1 MAQMPLN
8 KYIAHA
14 GYCSRRKAVEFITQK
29 KVLVNDRIVTE
40 PGYKLSLDD
49 VVVVNGQQ
57 LRQEVS
63 TYILLNKPK
72 NCVAT
77 VSDERGRKTVID
89 AITGATKKRV
99 YPVGRLDRNTTGL
112 LLLTNDGALAQWLA
126 HPRYRVQKIY
136 HVHLERVLAQK
147 DLQEIQKGIELSDG
161 MVHVDKIAYLLP
173 SKKKIKLTLHIGKY
187 RIIRRLFDYLGYT
200 VTALDRVQYAHFTK
214 RGLPRGAWRI
224 VSEHEIQQLYAPHKT
239 STRRSEKVEKDHGK
253 N

>member
-40 PGYKLSLDD
+40 PVYKLSLDD

-77 VSDERGRKTVID
+77 VSDERGRK
-89 AITGATKKRV
+89 
-99 YPVGRLDRNTTGL
+99 
-112 LLLTNDGALAQWLA
+112 
-126 HPRYRVQKIY
+126 
-136 HVHLERVLAQK
+136 
-147 DLQEIQKGIELSDG
+147 
-161 MVHVDKIAYLLP
+161 
-173 SKKKIKLTLHIGKY
+173 
-187 RIIRRLFDYLGYT
+187 
-200 VTALDRVQYAHFTK
+200 
-214 RGLPRGAWRI
+214 
-224 VSEHEIQQLYAPHKT
+224 
-239 STRRSEKVEKDHGK
+239 
-253 N
+253 